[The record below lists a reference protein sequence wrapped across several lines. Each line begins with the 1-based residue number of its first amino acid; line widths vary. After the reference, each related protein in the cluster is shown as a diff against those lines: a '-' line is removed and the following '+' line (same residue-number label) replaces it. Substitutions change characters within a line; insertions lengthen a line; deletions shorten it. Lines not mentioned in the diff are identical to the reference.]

1 MKNNSL
7 RGASNQ
13 GSREPYPP
21 NNNASNEGDKTAEV
35 NEENEDKQ
43 LLGKKR
49 KSTNLQQT
57 QRQSNIHSLPENLE
71 NLSNLLTRINYLML
85 LEIMNE
91 FFEELEEIALCEAS
105 TEAPSDSDEKEENEP
120 NNEDQN

>member
-1 MKNNSL
+1 MKNNGL

-13 GSREPYPP
+13 GSRDPYPP

-35 NEENEDKQ
+35 DKENEDKQ

-57 QRQSNIHSLPENLE
+57 QRQSNIHSLLRNLE
-71 NLSNLLTRINYLML
+71 NLSNLLTRINHLML
-85 LEIMNE
+85 LEIMN
-91 FFEELEEIALCEAS
+91 I
-105 TEAPSDSDEKEENEP
+105 
-120 NNEDQN
+120 